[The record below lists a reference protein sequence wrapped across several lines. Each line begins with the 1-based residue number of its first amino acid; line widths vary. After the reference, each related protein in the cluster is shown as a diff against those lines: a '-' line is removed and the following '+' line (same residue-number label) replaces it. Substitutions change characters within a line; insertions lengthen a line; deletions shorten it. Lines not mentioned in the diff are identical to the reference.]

1 LVKEEDNML
10 AIDLTNKVALVVGGS
25 RGIGAGIVKTLAQAG
40 AYVTFTHTGRY
51 PDRVEALLQE
61 AGSSVEAVVTDA
73 VSEPETT
80 ACVDEIIAKHGK
92 IDILVHNAGKNN
104 ARRIEEMTL
113 ASWRE
118 YLDLNLTS
126 AYISV
131 RAVIP
136 HMLKAGYGRIVL
148 MGSSAFY
155 NGGGGAIDYAAGKAG
170 LVGMT
175 VYLAR
180 EYAKQGINTNI
191 IHPSAIAT
199 DLLNER
205 YGTPEKRASM
215 ITQVPV
221 GRLGTPEDI
230 AGLVA
235 YLASPLGD
243 FICGQNILI
252 DGGRVLF
259 R

>member
-1 LVKEEDNML
+1 ML
-10 AIDLTNKVALVVGGS
+10 TIDLTNKVALVIGGS
-25 RGIGAGIVKTLAQAG
+25 RGIGAGVVTTLAQAG
-40 AYVTFTHTGRY
+40 AHVTFTHTGRH
-51 PDRVEALLQE
+51 PDRVEALLKE
-61 AGSSVEAVVTDA
+61 AGGSAEAVVADA
-73 VSEPETT
+73 ISEAETA
-80 ACVDEIIAKHGK
+80 ACVDELIAKHGK
-92 IDILVHNAGKNN
+92 VDILVHNAGKNN
-104 ARRIEEMTL
+104 ARRVEEMTL
-113 ASWRE
+113 ESWRE
-118 YLDLNLTS
+118 YIDLNLTS

-136 HMLKAGYGRIVL
+136 HMVEAGYGRIML

-180 EYAKQGINTNI
+180 EYAKQGINTNV

-205 YGTPEKRASM
+205 YGTPDKRAGM
-215 ITQVPV
+215 IAQVPV
-221 GRLGTPEDI
+221 GRLGTPEDV

-243 FICGQNILI
+243 FICGQSILI

>member
-1 LVKEEDNML
+1 ML
-10 AIDLTNKVALVVGGS
+10 TIDLNNKVALVTGGS
-25 RGIGAGIVKTLAQAG
+25 RGIGAGIVSMLAQAG
-40 AYVTFTHTGRY
+40 ARVTFTHTGRH
-51 PDRVEALLQE
+51 PDRVQTLLKE
-61 AGSSVEAVVTDA
+61 TDGSAEAVIADA
-73 VSEPETT
+73 VSEAETT
-80 ACVDEIIAKHGK
+80 ACVKNIIAKHGK

-104 ARRIEEMTL
+104 ARRVEEMTL
-113 ASWRE
+113 ESWHE
-118 YLDLNLTS
+118 YIDLNLTS
-126 AYISV
+126 AYLSV
-131 RAVIP
+131 RAAIP
-136 HMLKAGYGRIVL
+136 HMVEAGYGRIIL
-148 MGSSAFY
+148 IGSSAVY

-180 EYAKQGINTNI
+180 EYAKQGINTNV

-215 ITQVPV
+215 IAQVPV
-221 GRLGTPEDI
+221 GRLGTPEDV

-243 FICGQNILI
+243 FICGQSILI

>member
-1 LVKEEDNML
+1 ML
-10 AIDLTNKVALVVGGS
+10 TIDLTNKVALVIGGS
-25 RGIGAGIVKTLAQAG
+25 RGIGAGIVTTLARAG
-40 AYVTFTHTGRY
+40 ARVTFTHTGRH
-51 PDRVEALLQE
+51 PDRVQALLAE
-61 AGSSVEAVVTDA
+61 AGGSVEAVVADA
-73 VSEPETT
+73 VSETETT
-80 ACVDEIIAKHGK
+80 ACVDDIIAKHGK

-104 ARRIEEMTL
+104 ARRVEEMTL
-113 ASWRE
+113 ESWHE

-136 HMLKAGYGRIVL
+136 HMVEAGYGRIIL
-148 MGSSAFY
+148 MGSSAVY

-180 EYAKQGINTNI
+180 EYARHGIVTNV

-205 YGTPEKRASM
+205 YGTPDKRAGM
-215 ITQVPV
+215 IAQVPV
-221 GRLGTPEDI
+221 GRLGTPQDV

-235 YLASPLGD
+235 YLASPLGE

>member
-1 LVKEEDNML
+1 ML
-10 AIDLTNKVALVVGGS
+10 TIDLTNKVALVVGGS
-25 RGIGAGIVKTLAQAG
+25 RGIGAGVVTTLAQAG
-40 AYVTFTHTGRY
+40 AHVIFTHTGHR
-51 PDRVEALLQE
+51 PDRVEALLKE
-61 AGSSVEAVVTDA
+61 AGSSVEAVVADA
-73 VSEPETT
+73 VSEAETA
-80 ACVDEIIAKHGK
+80 ACVDELIVKHGK
-92 IDILVHNAGKNN
+92 VDILVHNAGKNN
-104 ARRIEEMTL
+104 ARRVEEMTL
-113 ASWRE
+113 ESWRE

-131 RAVIP
+131 RAAIP
-136 HMLKAGYGRIVL
+136 HMVQAGYGRIIL
-148 MGSSAFY
+148 MGSSAVY

-180 EYAKQGINTNI
+180 EYAKQGINTNV

-205 YGTPEKRASM
+205 YGTPDKRAQM
-215 ITQVPV
+215 IAQVPV
-221 GRLGTPEDI
+221 GRLGTPEDV

-243 FICGQNILI
+243 FICGQSILI

>member
-1 LVKEEDNML
+1 ML
-10 AIDLTNKVALVVGGS
+10 TIDLTGKIALVVGGS
-25 RGIGAGIVKTLAQAG
+25 RGIGAGVVATLARAG
-40 AYVTFTHTGRY
+40 AHVTFTHTGRHS
-51 PDRVEALLQE
+51 DRVQALLAE
-61 AGSSVEAVVTDA
+61 AGGSVETVVADA
-73 VSEPETT
+73 VSEPETN
-80 ACVDEIIAKHGK
+80 ACVDDIIAKHGK

-104 ARRIEEMTL
+104 ARRVEEMTL
-113 ASWRE
+113 ESWHE
-118 YLDLNLTS
+118 YIDLNLTS

-136 HMLKAGYGRIVL
+136 HMVAAGYGRIIL

-170 LVGMT
+170 LAGMT

-180 EYAKQGINTNI
+180 EYARHGIVTNV

-205 YGTPEKRASM
+205 YGTPDKRAEM
-215 ITQVPV
+215 IAQVPV
-221 GRLGTPEDI
+221 GRLGTPEDV

-235 YLASPLGD
+235 FLASPLGD